1 MSGGKPMMQ
10 NWNPEAVV
18 FMQDAIAYCGYA
30 EKLAAALTP
39 YLPSEGHICDAGC
52 GIGALSLALAKRAY
66 RVTAVDVSQAA
77 ISALKEK
84 ASAENLQAVC
94 ADIFTMQP
102 EKPYDAMVF
111 CYFGRTEE
119 ILRIAKRQC
128 AGRVIIVKR
137 DCTEHRFSM
146 GRIAQPLH
154 RCEMTRKMLQ
164 SEHIPFASERL
175 TLELGQPFRSMEA
188 ALTFFRLYNK
198 SNLSVS
204 ENAVAPRLRR
214 TQNTEFPLYLP
225 ELRQME
231 IFVLQ
236 AKDIPPTYE
245 T

>member
-10 NWNPEAVV
+10 HWNAEAVG
-18 FMQDAIAYCGYA
+18 FMQDAMAYCGYA

-39 YLPSEGHICDAGC
+39 YLPSKGHICDAGC
-52 GIGALSLALAKRAY
+52 GIGALSLALARRAY
-66 RVTAVDVSQAA
+66 CVTAVDISEAA
-77 ISALKEK
+77 INTLKEK
-84 ASAENLQAVC
+84 PLSENLQAVC

-102 EKPYDAMVF
+102 EKLYDAMVF

-119 ILRIAKRQC
+119 ILRIARRQC

-137 DCTEHRFSM
+137 DCSEHRFSM

-164 SEHIPFASERL
+164 SERIPFQSERL
-175 TLELGQPFRSMEA
+175 SLELGQPFRSMEA
-188 ALTFFRLYNK
+188 ALAFFRLYNK
-198 SNLSVS
+198 SNHSVT
-204 ENAVAPRLRR
+204 ENTVAPRLRR
-214 TQNTEFPLYLP
+214 TQNAEFPLYLP

-236 AKDIPPTYE
+236 AQDIPPTYE
-245 T
+245 I